1 MLTPVVLAGMWG
13 LGKRMAVAAGAGGG
27 AGYSRVEDLAVDV
40 LRLRRRA
47 PRSQGH
53 QEKNP
58 PLSRWGKG
66 AQKREQREM
75 TMSVVRSITKVPT
88 LFLWVSFI
96 SIVAYGKSQ
105 T

>member
-27 AGYSRVEDLAVDV
+27 AGYSRVEDLAVDI

-58 PLSRWGKG
+58 PFPGGERGPRKGNRGK
-66 AQKREQREM
+66 
-75 TMSVVRSITKVPT
+75 
-88 LFLWVSFI
+88 
-96 SIVAYGKSQ
+96 
-105 T
+105 

>member
-27 AGYSRVEDLAVDV
+27 AGYSRVEDLAVDI

-58 PLSRWGKG
+58 PPFQVGKG
-66 AQKREQREM
+66 GPEKGTEGNDNVCGEEH
-75 TMSVVRSITKVPT
+75 
-88 LFLWVSFI
+88 
-96 SIVAYGKSQ
+96 Y
-105 T
+105 